1 MISDSIQVKGD
12 LTVKLFDQTGVIKD
26 TRAIPNVVVTDG
38 KGYIASR
45 MNSNTAVIM
54 SHMAVGSSS
63 TAAAAG
69 QSALGTEL
77 GRVVFDSASVSSTTV
92 TYTATFPAGTGTG
105 TLTEAGIFNAS
116 TGGTMLCRTT
126 FSSVSKAAGDTVV
139 ITWNVT
145 VS

>member
-1 MISDSIQVKGD
+1 MISDSIKVKGD
-12 LTVKLFDQTGVIKD
+12 LTVKLYDQNGVVKD
-26 TRAIPNVVVTDG
+26 SREIPNVVVTNG
-38 KGYIASR
+38 KNYIASR

-54 SHMAVGSSS
+54 SYMAVGSSS

-69 QSALGTEL
+69 QTALGTEL
-77 GRVVFDSASVSSTTV
+77 GRVALDSASVADSTV
-92 TYTATFPAGTGTG
+92 TYTATFPPGTGTG
-105 TLTEAGIFNAS
+105 TLVEAGIFNAS
-116 TGGTMLCRTT
+116 TSGTMLCRTT